1 MALHYS
7 PVGGRM
13 NARYCKLSSK
23 CHRRYQKGLISIEVI
38 GFALQNYILVHIDIS
53 FKIIKFPNLIL
64 LQFSQIED
72 MFSKIIQWFTANL
85 LHLIRANELNEIS
98 L

>member
-1 MALHYS
+1 MALHYD

-38 GFALQNYILVHIDIS
+38 GFALQNYILVHKDIS
-53 FKIIKFPNLIL
+53 FKITK
-64 LQFSQIED
+64 FSQIED
-72 MFSKIIQWFTANL
+72 MFSKIIQWFTADL